1 MIASSDYEQ
10 VELYLSCNK
19 LKDLDFVGKSDPR
32 VKVYLQKDGHWTN
45 VGETETIKDNL
56 NPEFK
61 KTVSVDFIF
70 ESKQP
75 IKFEVLDMDDSGKND
90 LIGTAET
97 TVGDIMGARKQ
108 NLSLD
113 LHSKGSKTTG
123 KLNIKGEKTGSSR
136 NVVFWQW
143 SGVKLMNT
151 DGWFGKSDPFLRF
164 CKYRASGEPLQVHE
178 TEFVKDN
185 LNPVWKMCQ
194 VADDRLCSS
203 NHSKP
208 FRVECW
214 DNSKTGNHNFI
225 GAVDMTI
232 DELKG
237 GKKEFALT
245 NPKKGG
251 AGTLKLLSF
260 TLELRPSF
268 IDYLRG
274 GEQLNLITAI
284 DFTGSNGVP
293 NQPNSLH
300 YVNPNAPNEYQQT
313 ILSVGNIVLAYDS
326 DKSVPVYGF
335 GGKPHFP
342 TLNQPGVSHCF
353 PCTGDVN
360 KPQVFGLDGI
370 LQVYQYALQHTELSG
385 PTYFNPLITEA
396 IKVSTAHK
404 QAEADVYTI
413 LLILTDGEIHDMD
426 ETINTLVGAAR
437 LPLSIIIIGVGG
449 ADFTKMEIL
458 DGDKGGL
465 KDAKGNKLERD
476 FVQFVPFRKYN
487 NDMGQLSRHVL
498 AEVPEQLVKYK
509 ALAGLKPRNPIM

>member
-1 MIASSDYEQ
+1 MIPSSDYEQ
-10 VELYLSCNK
+10 VELYLSCAK
-19 LKDLDFVGKSDPR
+19 LKDLDFIGKSDPK
-32 VKVYLQKDGHWTN
+32 VKVSMQKEGQWAF
-45 VGETETIKDNL
+45 VGETETLKDNL

-61 KTVSVDFIF
+61 KTVTVDYIF

-75 IKFEVLDMDDSGKND
+75 IKFEVIDIDDDGKHD
-90 LIGTAET
+90 LIGAVET

-108 NLSLD
+108 ILTLD
-113 LHSKGSKTTG
+113 IRAKGSKSTG
-123 KLNIKGEKTGSSR
+123 KITIKGEKTGSSR

-164 CKYRASGEPLQVHE
+164 FKYRATGDPLQVHE
-178 TEFVKDN
+178 TEMIKDN

-194 VADDRLCSS
+194 VTDDRLCSS

-214 DNSKTGNHNFI
+214 DHSKSGNHNFI
-225 GAVDMTI
+225 GSVDITI
-232 DELKG
+232 DELKS
-237 GKKEFALT
+237 GKKEFPLH

-251 AGTLKLLSF
+251 PGTLKLLSF

-293 NQPNSLH
+293 TQPNSLH
-300 YVNPNAPNEYQQT
+300 YMNPSGPNEYQQT
-313 ILSVGNIVLAYDS
+313 ILSVGNIILAYDN

-342 TLNQPGVSHCF
+342 TLNSNVVSHCF

-360 KPQVFGLDGI
+360 KPQVHGLEGI
-370 LQVYQYALQHTELSG
+370 MQAYQYALPQVELSG
-385 PTYFNPLITEA
+385 PTFFNPLIVEA
-396 IKVSTAHK
+396 AKLAENYKKS
-404 QAEADVYTI
+404 EADVYTV
-413 LLILTDGEIHDMD
+413 LLILTDGEIHDME
-426 ETINTLVGAAR
+426 ETINTLVEASR
-437 LPLSIIIIGVGG
+437 LPLSVVIIGVGS

-458 DGDKGGL
+458 DGDKGLQNSQG
-465 KDAKGNKLERD
+465 KKVERD

-487 NDMGQLSRHVL
+487 NDIGQLSRHVL
-498 AEVPEQLVKYK
+498 QEIPEQLVKYK
-509 ALAGLKPRNPIM
+509 NLAGLKPRNPLC